1 MRMAHWEI
9 PVGYALL
16 TMICWLVSAR
26 QVERLT
32 QFWHQGVQVTATV
45 TDKRIGGGKSTTYKV
60 GYRFEAQDQEIE
72 DDATVGRSAY
82 DSYEVGDH
90 LVVTYLKSD
99 PSDHVVGVV
108 DQQRI
113 DRRKE
118 LWQEALFFLTGIA
131 AAAYGI
137 VIATYNRQAKLLRE
151 GTIVEAQIVSVEPK
165 STGKSNGRNVNF
177 VYSPASGITKKGIV
191 LSFGGPIYRA
201 NVGDKFF
208 CVFPKESPRFAKL
221 VQTLSL
227 VELAP
232 ENEQKTGTA

>member
-1 MRMAHWEI
+1 MRMAHWRI
-9 PVGYALL
+9 PVGHALL

-26 QVERLT
+26 QVEHLTRL
-32 QFWHQGVQVTATV
+32 WHQGVQSTATI
-45 TDKRIGGGKSTTYKV
+45 TDKTIRSGKSTTYKV
-60 GYRFEAQDQEIE
+60 GYRFDAQGEVIE

-90 LVVTYLKSD
+90 LVVTYMKSD

-118 LWQEALFFLTGIA
+118 LWQEVLLILTGIA

-137 VIATYNRQAKLLRE
+137 VIATFNRQAKLLRE
-151 GTIVEAQIVSVEPK
+151 GTIVDAKIVSVEPK
-165 STGKSNGRNVNF
+165 STGKSSGRNVSF
-177 VYSPASGITKKGIV
+177 TYSPASGITRKGVV
-191 LSFGGPIYRA
+191 LTCGGPVYRA
-201 NVGDKFF
+201 NVGDTFF

-221 VQTLSL
+221 VQTLTL

-232 ENEQKTGTA
+232 ENE